1 MQVKV
6 APVSSTNLN
15 GPWPLIFTG
24 TMIAASLGG
33 ASSNGTSPGT
43 VDAGVPKSF
52 EAGSAQADKAMRSS
66 KRDGISLRIREKI
79 SGRLTQMDAD
89 SETSIVNVSAGVP
102 AFACGFGSSRK
113 AELSE
118 SDCRTDN

>member
-52 EAGSAQADKAMRSS
+52 EAGSVQADAISNSANKEKSRRSMLVII
-66 KRDGISLRIREKI
+66 G
-79 SGRLTQMDAD
+79 
-89 SETSIVNVSAGVP
+89 
-102 AFACGFGSSRK
+102 
-113 AELSE
+113 ELS
-118 SDCRTDN
+118 SQAGIIFSSPGPGRQG

>member
-52 EAGSAQADKAMRSS
+52 EAGSVQADRARRTS
-66 KRDGISLRIREKI
+66 KRDGINRRIEKRI
-79 SGRLTQMDAD
+79 SRRLTQMDAD
-89 SETSIVNVSAGVP
+89 KNHVTSQKE
-102 AFACGFGSSRK
+102 R
-113 AELSE
+113 
-118 SDCRTDN
+118 

>member
-15 GPWPLIFTG
+15 GPWPFIFTG

-43 VDAGVPKSF
+43 VEAGVPKSS
-52 EAGSAQADKAMRSS
+52 EAGSVQADRATSS
-66 KRDGISLRIREKI
+66 KRDGISRRILENRI
-79 SGRLTQMDAD
+79 NRRLAQMDAD
-89 SETSIVNVSAGVP
+89 KNLKSISTE
-102 AFACGFGSSRK
+102 K
-113 AELSE
+113 
-118 SDCRTDN
+118 